1 MFTMNRQATR
11 PGTGALPIVLT
22 CAFVILLE
30 GYDQGVYGSALPAL
44 VHDPS
49 WHLSNSK
56 GVFVGSAAF
65 AGMLFGALAAGTLAT
80 RFGRRSVVLSLISVM
95 AVFGTACAFTS
106 TATMLATFRFLTGV
120 GLGGLLPL
128 TSTITLAVAPARR
141 RSMIYAAMFAAIPIG
156 GLLAAVVAVRVIPA
170 HGPMVL
176 FALPLPLLLIAAV
189 MSWLFLP
196 TTPAGAEES
205 GLVPRTAS
213 YAEFRGARLR
223 PTVFFVAATLVGLLL
238 WYGLNTW
245 LPGIMRAA
253 GYELGP
259 SLGFQAV
266 LNAGAAVGSVVVA
279 LFADR
284 LGGPRVAVAIYAG
297 AALVMLATISAP
309 PQVVLYLLILLAGTS
324 AQGGL
329 VVLNSVVDRSYP
341 PHLRG
346 QALGLT
352 LSIGRLGAIAAPSLV
367 GQIVGHS
374 SAGSFTLFAGCAVAA
389 AIFIALATRGLVTAP
404 AETTVPAEAAG
415 AEFRSATGE
424 PE

>member
-1 MFTMNRQATR
+1 MFAMNRQATR
-11 PGTGALPIVLT
+11 PGTGALPIVVT

-49 WHLSNSK
+49 WHLTNSK
-56 GVFVGSAAF
+56 AGYIGSAAF
-65 AGMLFGALAAGTLAT
+65 AGMLVGALTAGTLAT
-80 RFGRRSVVLSLISVM
+80 RLSRRSLVLGLISVM

-106 TATMLATFRFLTGV
+106 TGTMLGTFRFLTGV

-128 TSTITLAVAPARR
+128 TSTITLAVAPRRR

-156 GLLAAVVAVRVIPA
+156 GLLAAVVGVKVIPA

-189 MSWLFLP
+189 LSWRFLP
-196 TTPAGAEES
+196 TTPAGAEENGPVAS
-205 GLVPRTAS
+205 RAS
-213 YAEFRGARLR
+213 YAEFRGARLS
-223 PTVFFVAATLVGLLL
+223 PTVFFIAATVVGLLL

-253 GYELGP
+253 GYDLGP
-259 SLGFQAV
+259 SLGFQIV

-284 LGGPRVAVAIYAG
+284 LGGPRVAVAIYAS
-297 AALVMLATISAP
+297 AALVMFASISSP
-309 PQVVLYLLILLAGTS
+309 PQFALYLLILLAGTC

-352 LSIGRLGAIAAPSLV
+352 LSIGRVGAIAAPSIV

-374 SAGSFTLFAGCAVAA
+374 PAGSFTLFAGCGLAA
-389 AIFIALATRGLVTAP
+389 AIFIALATRGRWTAP
-404 AETTVPAEAAG
+404 AETAEPAPVEAAG
-415 AEFRSATGE
+415 GE
-424 PE
+424 LL